1 METGRIP
8 PGCIVVGID
17 AVRATDR
24 AVDWASDQAA
34 LEGRHL
40 HLVHATEAPL
50 ALGSA
55 SSMTGTPEPL
65 GMAAELETTGHA
77 ILGRATTRAVSR
89 HPELVVHKTLRSADP
104 GRLLVD
110 LSLDAALVV
119 VGSRGRGHL
128 LRLALGSVSE
138 EVAGRASCPV
148 VVLRPRHDDS
158 PHEGVLV
165 AVDGTPDSVEPV
177 RFALRHAAVRRQS
190 LSLLTV
196 SGGGAE
202 ATRPS
207 VVPAEGPGQ
216 ALERQALAE
225 VLAAASEPGVVVPTT
240 LLVGHGDP
248 AECILTVAGDM
259 DLVVL
264 GHHPRHDLG
273 RLSHASVAVDV
284 LDNAPATVA
293 IVPLEAR
300 AEHRASGSVDD

>member
-8 PGCIVVGID
+8 SGCIVVGID

-40 HLVHATEAPL
+40 HLVHATETPL
-50 ALGSA
+50 SLGSA
-55 SSMTGTPEPL
+55 SAVAGTPDPL
-65 GMAAELETTGHA
+65 GLAAEVETTGHA
-77 ILGRATTRAVSR
+77 ILARATTRAVSR
-89 HPELVVHKTLRSADP
+89 HPELVVHKTLRIAEP

-110 LSLDAALVV
+110 LSLDASLVV

-138 EVAGRASCPV
+138 DVAGRASCPV

-165 AVDGTPDSVEPV
+165 AVDGSDDSVAAV
-177 RFALRHAAVRRQS
+177 RFALQHAAVRHQP
-190 LSLLTV
+190 LILLLT
-196 SGGGAE
+196 GASE
-202 ATRPS
+202 PSAHASAS
-207 VVPAEGPGQ
+207 VVPAEGPG
-216 ALERQALAE
+216 LSREREALAD
-225 VLAAASEPGVVVPTT
+225 VLAAASEPGLVVPTT
-240 LLVGHGDP
+240 FLVGRGTP
-248 AECILTVAGDM
+248 AECILLRAGDM

-264 GHHPRHDLG
+264 GHHSRHGAG
-273 RLSHASVAVDV
+273 RAAHTSVAVDV

-293 IVPLEAR
+293 IVPLDV
-300 AEHRASGSVDD
+300 HLGP

>member
-8 PGCIVVGID
+8 SGCIVVGID

-55 SSMTGTPEPL
+55 SSLPGTPDPL
-65 GMAAELETTGHA
+65 AMAAEVETTGHA
-77 ILGRATTRAVSR
+77 ILDRATTRAVSR
-89 HPELVVHKTLRSADP
+89 HPELVVHKTLRLADP

-110 LSLDAALVV
+110 LSLDSSMVV
-119 VGSRGRGHL
+119 VGSRGRGHV

-138 EVAGRASCPV
+138 DVAGRASCPV

-165 AVDGTPDSVEPV
+165 AVDGSEESVDVV
-177 RFALRHAAVRRQS
+177 RFAVHHAVVRRQS
-190 LSLLTV
+190 LVLLLTGS
-196 SGGGAE
+196 SGGSAE
-202 ATRPS
+202 GTPS
-207 VVPAEGPGQ
+207 VVPAEGPGLS
-216 ALERQALAE
+216 LERELLLG
-225 VLAAASEPGVVVPTT
+225 VLAAAEPGVRVPTT
-240 LLVGHGDP
+240 LLVGQGAP
-248 AECILTVAGDM
+248 AECILMLAGDM
-259 DLVVL
+259 DLVVV
-264 GHHPRHDLG
+264 GHHPRHGVG
-273 RLSHASVAVDV
+273 RVTHASVAVDV

-293 IVPLEAR
+293 IVPLER
-300 AEHRASGSVDD
+300 RPGR